1 MTSDVVIIGAGASGL
16 MCAMEAGRRGR
27 SALVLDHSP
36 EIGRKVIVSGGGRCN
51 FTNRNVSSDNYI
63 SGNPHFP
70 VSALARFTP
79 EDFVA
84 LMEKH
89 GIGYH
94 ERDEGQ
100 LFCNESSRQI
110 VRMLKS
116 ECDRV
121 SVKFILKC
129 SVEEVRRVDAQDG
142 ARFAVV
148 ADQGE
153 FDCRS
158 LVVATGGL
166 SWPGLGATHFGHAL
180 AKRFGIRVTPLRPAL
195 APFRFSRQDAER
207 FSALSGI
214 SIRAAVG
221 SGGAQFIGDVLFT
234 HRGLSGPAILQL
246 SSYWDGKS
254 AIEIDLL
261 PGVDVTSIFLGK
273 RGSRTHLA
281 NFLAQLLP
289 DRLARLWCEL
299 HCRSKPLCQYTIR
312 EIDGMVSHLHR
323 WEIRPAGTEGFNKA
337 EVTLGGVDT
346 QELSSNTMECRKVP
360 GLHFTG
366 EVVDVTGQLGGYN
379 LHWAWASGH
388 AAGQAV

>member
-1 MTSDVVIIGAGASGL
+1 MTTDVIIIGAGASGL

-27 SALVLDHSP
+27 SVLVLDHAS
-36 EIGRKVIVSGGGRCN
+36 EIGRKLLASGGGRCN
-51 FTNRNVSSDNYI
+51 FTNRTVSKDHYI
-63 SGNPHFP
+63 SGNPPFLL
-70 VSALARFTP
+70 SALSRYRP

-89 GIGYH
+89 GIACH

-110 VRMLKS
+110 VTMLKA
-116 ECDRV
+116 ECDEA
-121 SVKFILKC
+121 SVTFILKC
-129 SVEEVRRVDAQDG
+129 SILEIHSLSDPDSVRFTVES
-142 ARFAVV
+142 
-148 ADQGE
+148 DQGV
-153 FDCRS
+153 FHCRS

-166 SWPGLGATHFGHAL
+166 SWPGLGATNFGHAL
-180 AKRFGIRVTPLRPAL
+180 ARKFGIKVTPLRPAL
-195 APFRFSRQDAER
+195 TPFRFGREDAER

-214 SIRAAVG
+214 SIRAVVG
-221 SGGAQFIGDVLFT
+221 SGGARFTGDVLFT
-234 HRGLSGPAILQL
+234 HRGLSGPAALQL

-254 AIEIDLL
+254 PIEMDLL
-261 PGVDVTSIFLGK
+261 PGVDLFSVLSERRTS
-273 RGSRTHLA
+273 RMHLA
-281 NFLAQLLP
+281 NLLGQFLP
-289 DRLARLWCEL
+289 DRLARLWCGL
-299 HCRSKPLCQYTIR
+299 HCRSKPLCQYTR
-312 EIDGMVSHLHR
+312 KEIEGIVHHVHH

-346 QELSSNTMECRKVP
+346 RELSSRSMECRKIP
-360 GLHFTG
+360 GLFFTG